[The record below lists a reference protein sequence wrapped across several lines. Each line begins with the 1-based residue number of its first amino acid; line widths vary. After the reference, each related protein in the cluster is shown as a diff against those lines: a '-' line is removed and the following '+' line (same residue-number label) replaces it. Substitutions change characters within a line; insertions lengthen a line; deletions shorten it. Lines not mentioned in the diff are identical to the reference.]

1 MLMLVMEDLQVVLVV
16 GLVQELLLEQEVLV
30 EPPALVVMGV
40 LTLRLH
46 SGYQVEA
53 EELVKQEIL
62 MEVDMVEMVFHTV
75 FLEQS
80 IIGAVAA
87 AVLLDILVWY
97 MLVLAATA
105 AAEEDLLKDLVVFQM
120 LMQELVDRV

>member
-1 MLMLVMEDLQVVLVV
+1 MYKRQ
-16 GLVQELLLEQEVLV
+16 VQELLLEQEVLV

>member
-1 MLMLVMEDLQVVLVV
+1 MLVMEDLQVVLVV